1 MLMCYCIGLA
11 ASEIKEF
18 YLLPIGQKMFQ
29 YDKIG
34 LNVIVANK
42 SGTINTCDIPFSSNL
57 EEFNQSYLQLTKK
70 VYETC
75 QDYEIEDHM
84 IIGTSSLIK
93 YDIDGIINMYSGIF
107 NNPFMLWGKYKENK
121 QITELKIS
129 FQFHHVQMDGMEAC
143 EFLDLL
149 QHKINQLA
157 I

>member
-18 YLLPIGQKMFQ
+18 YLLPIVQKMFQ
-29 YDKIG
+29 YNKIG
-34 LNVIVANK
+34 LNVIVANN
-42 SGTINTCDIPFSSNL
+42 SGTINTCDIPFTSNL
-57 EEFNQSYLQLTKK
+57 EDFNQSYLQLTKK

-107 NNPFMLWGKYKENK
+107 NNPFMLWGKYKENN
-121 QITELKIS
+121 QTTELKIS

-149 QHKINQLA
+149 QQKINQLT